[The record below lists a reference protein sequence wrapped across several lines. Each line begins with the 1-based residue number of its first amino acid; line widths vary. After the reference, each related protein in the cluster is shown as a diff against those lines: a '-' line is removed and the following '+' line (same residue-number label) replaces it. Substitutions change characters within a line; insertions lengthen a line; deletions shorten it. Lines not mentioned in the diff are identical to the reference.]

1 MILAQSDPFTTA
13 GAITLGIASV
23 GALTGIASLA
33 ITISQFWLSGARVR
47 VKITAGW
54 RNSTGQVVHGAQTWD
69 DVDARLVGDTATRV
83 VAVSA
88 TNRGR
93 MAATINA
100 WGVVV
105 GTEMETTE
113 RRLPPNPRLPAT
125 VGSSETTTFVILLA
139 LIVHGVGVCGGAR
152 PRKSLSDVG

>member
-13 GAITLGIASV
+13 DAITLGIASL
-23 GALTGIASLA
+23 GALTGVASLA
-33 ITISQFWLSGARVR
+33 ITISHFWLSGHGCESRSLPGGV
-47 VKITAGW
+47 
-54 RNSTGQVVHGAQTWD
+54 NCTGQVVHGTAKWD
-69 DVDARLVGDTATRV
+69 DLDARLVGDTATRV

-105 GTEMETTE
+105 GTEMGND
-113 RRLPPNPRLPAT
+113 RAQSAT
-125 VGSSETTTFVILLA
+125 QS
-139 LIVHGVGVCGGAR
+139 
-152 PRKSLSDVG
+152 